1 MIHEQ
6 RFLKSPVFGKST
18 RHFPSAT
25 FQSAT
30 NRPCP
35 CCTAVCILSS
45 AHWETA
51 ELARIRQLVVV
62 FSHMQRLL
70 TFNLSDICLE
80 IYLVSPVQCSILG
93 PGLAEIFVSKCAS
106 SGSGDSAS
114 LRILAQLSE
123 TRQTC

>member
-1 MIHEQ
+1 MGIENWLVSHE
-6 RFLKSPVFGKST
+6 
-18 RHFPSAT
+18 
-25 FQSAT
+25 
-30 NRPCP
+30 
-35 CCTAVCILSS
+35 AV
-45 AHWETA
+45 EK
-51 ELARIRQLVVV
+51 QLVVV